1 MTNPLQEAYVLID
14 LQRKSIDIL
23 KEHVKVL
30 KEQIADREE
39 LIDLLKRNLELEIQL
54 REEERKLSFVSHI
67 SLN

>member
-1 MTNPLQEAYVLID
+1 MTTPLQEAYILID

-30 KEQIADREE
+30 KERITDQDEI
-39 LIDLLKRNLELEIQL
+39 IDLLKKNLELEIKL
-54 REEERKLSFVSHI
+54 REEERKLSFVSQI